1 MRKRMVLAVMLAMLL
16 LISVPSAADQS
27 SADTEEDDD
36 IDLTGVMSDQILSG
50 VDAVTDAI
58 SKRTDNL
65 PLPSGVASVLEAVA
79 NDETSEP
86 QVPAGSA
93 SPYSADTHEEEIHL
107 AGGDDLTV
115 NNATLTVDRL
125 YIDSSSTPVTFK
137 TTGTGRIVIG
147 SLFLG
152 GLIMPL
158 PQMAVTAEN
167 ASVTVDYQNGE
178 SLKRSLALD
187 VAYTGTLTI
196 DIGGHTVAYTSTGT
210 SHIRI
215 SVSVDLTGYV
225 ERVSAPAQST
235 IDKLLRYIGSLD
247 LVKLDISVEIGGTY
261 GIADY
266 PTPFQIS
273 DLAFSI
279 NSHKDQTVPYYGIV
293 LDIGNVQV
301 YPVNNRGMHIEM
313 ELPASRMTD
322 GSRPEMD
329 RARAFVL
336 SADSISVGRVEPDDP
351 LNVQVNDLGITIAA
365 GDESSLAMDM
375 GKMVFAGTV
384 TNKKGT
390 FPAETTVT
398 GFGIDFK
405 GTASDL
411 LDNASGLIRKIIQS
425 DTIDG
430 HVNLGK
436 IEYARYDKDGTAI
449 DQKVMVDGLVVKP
462 SFVFPMFRLHMA
474 IDSFEYKSSTKDIT
488 SSSFSYNLLIG
499 IDPES
504 LPSGVAKIR
513 DLLKLFEI
521 RSVTEIT
528 ADDGYS
534 FTIDKGRAF
543 ITKLSTD
550 GLRVICGDDALTFE
564 SRAVTSLTKDGV
576 VVVSYHRLTADEI
589 KDKVPKSVRQRLSDE
604 TVIELSN
611 SAGVDKV
618 DGTVSIS
625 IKTDLDPEDAGAY
638 RIDTDRKRLVG
649 EDWYAEDGHITFTTD
664 TMGLHAVSG
673 PLTEPDR
680 TVLASGL
687 LVGAG
692 VLGAITVI
700 VGRRFITRKVVA

>member
-36 IDLTGVMSDQILSG
+36 IDFTGVMYDQILSG

-301 YPVNNRGMHIEM
+301 YPVNNRGMHI
-313 ELPASRMTD
+313 
-322 GSRPEMD
+322 
-329 RARAFVL
+329 
-336 SADSISVGRVEPDDP
+336 
-351 LNVQVNDLGITIAA
+351 
-365 GDESSLAMDM
+365 
-375 GKMVFAGTV
+375 
-384 TNKKGT
+384 
-390 FPAETTVT
+390 
-398 GFGIDFK
+398 
-405 GTASDL
+405 
-411 LDNASGLIRKIIQS
+411 
-425 DTIDG
+425 
-430 HVNLGK
+430 
-436 IEYARYDKDGTAI
+436 
-449 DQKVMVDGLVVKP
+449 
-462 SFVFPMFRLHMA
+462 
-474 IDSFEYKSSTKDIT
+474 
-488 SSSFSYNLLIG
+488 
-499 IDPES
+499 
-504 LPSGVAKIR
+504 
-513 DLLKLFEI
+513 
-521 RSVTEIT
+521 
-528 ADDGYS
+528 
-534 FTIDKGRAF
+534 
-543 ITKLSTD
+543 
-550 GLRVICGDDALTFE
+550 
-564 SRAVTSLTKDGV
+564 
-576 VVVSYHRLTADEI
+576 
-589 KDKVPKSVRQRLSDE
+589 
-604 TVIELSN
+604 
-611 SAGVDKV
+611 
-618 DGTVSIS
+618 
-625 IKTDLDPEDAGAY
+625 
-638 RIDTDRKRLVG
+638 
-649 EDWYAEDGHITFTTD
+649 
-664 TMGLHAVSG
+664 
-673 PLTEPDR
+673 
-680 TVLASGL
+680 
-687 LVGAG
+687 
-692 VLGAITVI
+692 
-700 VGRRFITRKVVA
+700 